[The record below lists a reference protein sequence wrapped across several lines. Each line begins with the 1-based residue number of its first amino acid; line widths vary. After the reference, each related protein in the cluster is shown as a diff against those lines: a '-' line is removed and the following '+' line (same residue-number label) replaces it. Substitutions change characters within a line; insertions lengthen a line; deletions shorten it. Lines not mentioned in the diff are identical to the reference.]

1 MLDANLTFT
10 SPGVATGVS
19 ETAAATA
26 ATKTKNTN
34 SLSNLNSIKSKK
46 FQMYTRK
53 LLEIALEMLL
63 KCQVPSVQYISLT
76 TINRIFDIYVYH
88 NLFYPGFYESCYIPL
103 SKRQMNRMQQQN
115 LHEANLL
122 KASANLNMKNIDDNN
137 TNHNA
142 SVKSIKKK

>member
-1 MLDANLTFT
+1 MLDST
-10 SPGVATGVS
+10 SPSVPS
-19 ETAAATA
+19 EVNDPTTN
-26 ATKTKNTN
+26 KKNTN

-103 SKRQMNRMQQQN
+103 SKRQMNRKQQQN
-115 LHEANLL
+115 LHDANLL
-122 KASANLNMKNIDDNN
+122 KASANMNMKNKDDNSM
-137 TNHNA
+137 NHNT